1 MRVSAPIQ
9 AHRDVVIL
17 DNARPDFCQA
27 EARSVKAAGYAGW
40 LLIGVSLLPGIAAAA
55 AAPDIRQLIERAEQ
69 EGFTDPEAQ
78 NRDARAALDALQQ
91 NPNADQEIRTRLI
104 LCEYDSERD
113 LHAADDQAQHVLALL
128 PQARDAGLRA
138 GVLTCQGDTRE
149 TAGDNVEALRLFTLA
164 VDAATTAHSDGR
176 LPDAL
181 YSRGYLLGLQGEYAA
196 GLVDLRRAQVL
207 YDRLGRQY
215 DALSCRDSIATL
227 YSRMGDFVEAA
238 HLYSEVLRMQRQA
251 GMVREQAVTL
261 HNLGRTYEDSRQWDL
276 AVASFSQALDLAR
289 KLKYLRVEAYALRGL
304 AAVKV
309 ARHDTAGALSEL
321 AHAAVLQSDTPDAR
335 LGAQINLE
343 KGRALYLAGR
353 LFESA
358 VVLQQARG
366 VFKSAQSA
374 SELVDA
380 DSELARVEAEMG
392 EWRAA
397 YADATEAAREQEQLL
412 SRHLD
417 QRFAILKVEY
427 DSAAQE
433 QENRALL
440 RENNATN
447 IALAQ
452 SRRVRQL
459 QGVVIGLG
467 VALGAV
473 LIWLV
478 ILNRGRARRMGS
490 LAMTDE
496 LTKSP
501 NRRAVLARLNELLKG
516 PEPGPCAILIMDI
529 DFFKRVNDQHGHAA
543 GDEVLK
549 LVAEA
554 VRVVALPPAFFG
566 RLGGEEFLIVLP
578 DADIF
583 AARRFAEGLRQGVA
597 DINTRAVIPGHAGVT
612 TSVGLTV
619 STPGADDLG
628 NLLARADTA
637 LYAAKRSGRNCVRI
651 EPAPDELHQD
661 APGPGAL
668 EETVVLETPAD
679 TGRTRH

>member
-1 MRVSAPIQ
+1 
-9 AHRDVVIL
+9 
-17 DNARPDFCQA
+17 
-27 EARSVKAAGYAGW
+27 VKAAGYAAL
-40 LLIGVSLLPGIAAAA
+40 LLIGVSLWPGIGSTTAP
-55 AAPDIRQLIERAEQ
+55 PDIRQLIDRAEK

-78 NRDARAALDALQQ
+78 NRDARAVLETLQRSPDADL
-91 NPNADQEIRTRLI
+91 EIRTRLI
-104 LCEYDSERD
+104 LCEYDSERN
-113 LHAADDQAQHVLALL
+113 LHAAEDQAQRSLALL
-128 PQARDAGLRA
+128 PQSHEAGLRA
-138 GVLTCQGDTRE
+138 GVLTCQGETRE
-149 TAGDNVEALRLFTLA
+149 TAGDNAEALRLYTLA
-164 VDAATTAHSDGR
+164 VAAATTTHDDTR
-176 LPDAL
+176 LAAAL

-227 YSRMGDFVEAA
+227 YSRMGDHSEAA
-238 HLYSEVLRMQRQA
+238 HLYAEVLRMQRQA
-251 GMVREQAVTL
+251 GMVREEAVTL
-261 HNLGRTYEDSRQWDL
+261 HNLARTYEDSGQWDL
-276 AVASFSQALDLAR
+276 AEADFSQALELAQNLR
-289 KLKYLRVEAYALRGL
+289 YLRVQAYALRGL
-304 AAVKV
+304 AAVQD
-309 ARHDTAGALSEL
+309 ARHDTAGALAQL
-321 AHAAVLQSDTPDAR
+321 ARAAALQRDTPDAR

-343 KGRALYLAGR
+343 KGRALHLAGR
-353 LFESA
+353 LLESA
-358 VVLQQARG
+358 VVLQQARS
-366 VFKSAQSA
+366 VFKSALSA

-397 YADATEAAREQEQLL
+397 YADEAEAARQQEQLL

-467 VALGAV
+467 MALAAV

-501 NRRAVLARLNELLKG
+501 NRRAVLARLSELLKL
-516 PEPGPCAILIMDI
+516 PEPEPCAILIMDI
-529 DFFKRVNDQHGHAA
+529 DFFKRINDQHGHAA

-549 LVAEA
+549 LVAAA
-554 VRVVALPPAFFG
+554 VRDAVPAPAFFG

-578 DADIF
+578 DADL
-583 AARRFAEGLRQGVA
+583 AGARRFAEGLRQAVA
-597 DINTRAVIPGHAGVT
+597 DINTRTVIPGHGGVT

-619 STPGADDLG
+619 TRPGADDLG
-628 NLLARADTA
+628 NMLARADTA

-651 EPAPDELHQD
+651 EAAPDDPHQD
-661 APGPGAL
+661 APGPGVL
-668 EETVVLETPAD
+668 EDTVVLDSPDA
-679 TGRTRH
+679 GRTRH